1 MKINEVFVNELD
13 REKKAQT
20 ANNIFMR
27 FGVKNPISTVA
38 GQDADPYVV
47 GYAGF
52 ANTPAD
58 VKFSDAKWKFYNLN
72 RKEDFVGAIKKMMAD
87 KTFTAA
93 GGVTI
98 YVDSKGMLKKFPAY
112 GDFIAMVSR
121 MGGDKIRVEF
131 KPDPEDGDSEKGAGK
146 KRVKAKWAN
155 PRDEY
160 DTPDPTTTRYFQV
173 TSPRLMSMLRRN
185 DRVMQ
190 YYRPNRNAF
199 VMGQKDFAAFV
210 QAFGKD
216 DIKIVDK
223 FREDVGIDEAP
234 NARTVSTN
242 AKLVSWGPAA
252 KKYTIQQV
260 GDAIVKNAERYSG
273 TNQVLVKKLGQALL
287 NYTDTNLEVLT
298 PKEIQRIA
306 KLISINAKAAENLI
320 TGGIS
325 RLGSVEEMT
334 SAGSVATVAM
344 PLGTTKKKK
353 KTTLIKR

>member
-27 FGVKNPISTVA
+27 FGVKKPISTVA
-38 GQDADPYVV
+38 GEGADPYVV

-72 RKEDFVGAIKKMMAD
+72 RKEDFVNAIKKMMAD

-98 YVDSKGMLKKFPAY
+98 YVDSKGMLKRFPAY

-131 KPDPEDGDSEKGAGK
+131 KPDPEDGDSEKGVGK
-146 KRVKAKWAN
+146 KRVTAKWAN

-173 TSPRLMSMLRRN
+173 TDPRLMSQLRRS

-199 VMGQKDFAAFV
+199 VMGQKDFDAFV

-216 DIKIVDK
+216 HIKIVDK
-223 FREDVGIDEAP
+223 FREEIEETATGGSTSSGSIASVGAP
-234 NARTVSTN
+234 
-242 AKLVSWGPAA
+242 
-252 KKYTIQQV
+252 V
-260 GDAIVKNAERYSG
+260 GSVIRRQNKNSDGTVKNA
-273 TNQVLVKKLGQALL
+273 L
-287 NYTDTNLEVLT
+287 DTND
-298 PKEIQRIA
+298 
-306 KLISINAKAAENLI
+306 NLF
-320 TGGIS
+320 GN
-325 RLGSVEEMT
+325 
-334 SAGSVATVAM
+334 
-344 PLGTTKKKK
+344 KKKNK
-353 KTTLIKR
+353 K